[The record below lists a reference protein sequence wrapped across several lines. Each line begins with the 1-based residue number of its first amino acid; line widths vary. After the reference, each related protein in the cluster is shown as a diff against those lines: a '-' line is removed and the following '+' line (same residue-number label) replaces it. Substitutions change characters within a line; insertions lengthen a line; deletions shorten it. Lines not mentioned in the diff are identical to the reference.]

1 MGYSCKTSAFI
12 EFSSYEKNN
21 RHSWRINNSSKTF
34 LNQLESM
41 GFRKLYR
48 KLYLIYFTTR
58 VSDTSDTSATRT
70 ARVKILDNDTSER
83 VFSHPCT
90 SYMANGRLQ
99 GEKQFI
105 LRTTLWKCLVPVT
118 KCIWKAHQK
127 NGTL

>member
-1 MGYSCKTSAFI
+1 
-12 EFSSYEKNN
+12 
-21 RHSWRINNSSKTF
+21 
-34 LNQLESM
+34 M

-83 VFSHPCT
+83 VFSHPYT
-90 SYMANGRLQ
+90 NYMANGRLQ

-118 KCIWKAHQK
+118 KCI
-127 NGTL
+127 